1 MIHDVVG
8 YKGAKNVEIINVTP
22 SGDLTDVILT
32 AGGFFDFDLNDVT
45 KIEVKTQGLILDT
58 TMTTARS
65 VEAVAD
71 ELEIEFGDFGGLGLD
86 TGIYNDVEVSI
97 YVGAS
102 EERIVIAGPSLT
114 TQIRLTY
121 YA

>member
-45 KIEVKTQGLILDT
+45 KIEVKTQGLTLDT
-58 TMTTARS
+58 TMTAARS

-71 ELEIEFGDFGGLGLD
+71 ELEIEFGDFDLQ
-86 TGIYNDVEVSI
+86 TGIYNDVEVCI
-97 YVGAS
+97 YIGAS